1 MRDKLP
7 AHEYLDQNKIP
18 YQRREFPSSTEKG
31 AAQVA
36 EALGYKPSQMVKTL
50 VFESDKG
57 ERVLIMVG
65 GDRNAVSGYLK
76 KAIGSRNI
84 KLASLEAVKET
95 TGYEVGSG
103 ASASGDIVPFM
114 TVRLERASY
123 TVSEG
128 VGSFSFNVIARAEDG
143 AAAPSSAFTVA
154 ISTPSDTP
162 TTGRGYSFLSTMETF
177 QLGICRRTARPG
189 RRRRRSP

>member
-1 MRDKLP
+1 MIVLQMRDKLP

-36 EALGYKPSQMVKTL
+36 EALGYKPGQMVKTL

-95 TGYEVGSG
+95 TGYEVGSVPPFHWQPDG
-103 ASASGDIVPFM
+103 FRSFVDASLMEEEV
-114 TVRLERASY
+114 L
-123 TVSEG
+123 G
-128 VGSFSFNVIARAEDG
+128 VGAGKWGHEIMIAPRDLVTASRAAVVNLTD
-143 AAAPSSAFTVA
+143 
-154 ISTPSDTP
+154 
-162 TTGRGYSFLSTMETF
+162 
-177 QLGICRRTARPG
+177 
-189 RRRRRSP
+189 RSKPFE